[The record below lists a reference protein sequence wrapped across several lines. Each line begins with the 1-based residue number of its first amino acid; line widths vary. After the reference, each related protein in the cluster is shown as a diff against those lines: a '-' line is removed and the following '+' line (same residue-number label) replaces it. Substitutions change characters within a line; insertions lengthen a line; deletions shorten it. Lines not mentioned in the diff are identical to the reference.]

1 MPSPNI
7 SMVAPTKPTRQD
19 FPKMKVVPPMEQDE
33 NNCNPGQLYSK
44 LLDEVEKI
52 KCWKIKVDADTVQKE
67 RRLQENKRT
76 IETQRKAI
84 HELQFGNESLSVKLE
99 EQISENEDLRNK
111 YEFYLFQSDLGH
123 IRCLILMPVESER
136 EETHHLFMENSENV
150 QKLIA
155 AFESLRVQAEAEQ
168 QEMQKVKE
176 ALLQFEDLKEKY
188 HQEYNLKEKEVSVL
202 QTKLKDTENELQ
214 KILLDFHEAQTQCKQ
229 LQEATDEQHEL
240 LRSSKNEQES
250 LLQQLLNA
258 EQRCE
263 EAEKKCK
270 AIVEKLEQNKEEYA
284 EKIQSIDLNVEE
296 LTRVK
301 DQQAE
306 RLEQTQTTN
315 QELQNSLALETQ
327 RASELEDKLMS
338 NNQELERTNTLLGET
353 MEQSAKKDGQIKI
366 LEDELVQKL
375 RLTAADA
382 IKSKEDTELKCQR
395 KIADMV
401 ALMEKYKSQ
410 YDRMAE
416 EKDVEHDENKKKV
429 MEAIDCQRSLELD
442 LSKQRVDNVQ
452 LKQQLTT
459 EVTEKVCPSL
469 NLFILGF
476 LLTRVE
482 TVCSLNT
489 CFKENLQKE
498 LTDLK
503 KEMTSLKMTQLSAV
517 KSKQSYRIKT
527 PPPSQTAHW
536 GESTI
541 ELDPKS
547 DSSDQTD
554 LFIKCPVTHK
564 SPGNSLKLAAIKRMR
579 DAGWTAVIGCDKKK
593 KKTIEKIFA

>member
-1 MPSPNI
+1 MERDRSFNFKLWVPPRGYSKCSDKEQRIPSPNI

-52 KCWKIKVDADTVQKE
+52 KCWKIKADADTAQKE
-67 RRLQENKRT
+67 RRLQENKKT
-76 IETQRKAI
+76 IETQRNAI
-84 HELQFGNESLSVKLE
+84 HE
-99 EQISENEDLRNK
+99 I
-111 YEFYLFQSDLGH
+111 
-123 IRCLILMPVESER
+123 
-136 EETHHLFMENSENV
+136 

-155 AFESLRVQAEAEQ
+155 AFESLRIQAEADQ

-176 ALLQFEDLKEKY
+176 ALLQFEDLKEKC

-202 QTKLKDTENELQ
+202 QTKLKDTEDELQ

-229 LQEATDEQHEL
+229 LREATSEQQEL
-240 LRSSKNEQES
+240 LKSSKTEQES

-258 EQRCE
+258 EQRYE
-263 EAEKKCK
+263 EAEKKCE
-270 AIVEKLEQNKEEYA
+270 AISTKLEQNKEEYA
-284 EKIQSIDLNVEE
+284 ETIQSRDLNLEE

-301 DQQAE
+301 HQQAE
-306 RLEQTQTTN
+306 KMEEIQTTN
-315 QELQNSLALETQ
+315 QELQKSLAVEIQ

-353 MEQSAKKDGQIKI
+353 VEQSAKKDGQIKI

-375 RLTAADA
+375 KLTAADA
-382 IKSKEDTELKCQR
+382 IKNKEDTELKCQR
-395 KIADMV
+395 KIADMM

-416 EKDVEHDENKKKV
+416 EKDAEHDENKKKV
-429 MEAIDCQRSLELD
+429 MEAIACQKSLELD
-442 LSKQRVDNVQ
+442 LLKQRVDNDQ
-452 LKQQLTT
+452 LKEQLKT
-459 EVTEKVCPSL
+459 EVTE
-469 NLFILGF
+469 
-476 LLTRVE
+476 
-482 TVCSLNT
+482 
-489 CFKENLQKE
+489 KENLQKE

-517 KSKQSYRIKT
+517 KNKQVKEFDSESTRGGISPKIKSYRIKT
-527 PPPSQTAHW
+527 PPPSSQTAHW
-536 GESTI
+536 EKSVI

-547 DSSDQTD
+547 DSSDQAD
-554 LFIKCPVTHK
+554 LFVKFPVTHK